1 VLLDKEIVEVEKED
15 NVDLKKR
22 IGMIDQLMILEMFKQ
37 TSKNIERR
45 SQLQKVIELLEN
57 KKR

>member
-1 VLLDKEIVEVEKED
+1 MLLDKEIVEVEKED